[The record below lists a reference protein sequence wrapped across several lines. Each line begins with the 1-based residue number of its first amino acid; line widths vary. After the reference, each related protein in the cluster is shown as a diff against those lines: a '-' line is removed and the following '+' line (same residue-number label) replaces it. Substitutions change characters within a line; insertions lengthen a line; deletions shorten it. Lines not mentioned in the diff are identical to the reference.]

1 MLDLHR
7 DKGATHNFFGMWRV
21 REDSRN
27 KREMKQARNK
37 GARPWA
43 WAPAPVVWPIRS
55 HTLDYASTSFEDQ

>member
-43 WAPAPVVWPIRS
+43 
-55 HTLDYASTSFEDQ
+55 